1 MLLIAGIICVAVL
14 LAAIQIKRMRNRKE
28 LDQHSVTPEQL
39 HNLLEAKKD
48 VALFDVRLPLD
59 LLSNLVVI
67 PCATRISPEEV
78 ITNPALIP
86 TDRDS
91 IVYCTCPG
99 EETSR
104 AILHRAHALGIMRIK
119 FLKGGLQSWQSK
131 GFPVEPYDKP
141 FHLSSGTNLADI
153 KG

>member
-1 MLLIAGIICVAVL
+1 MLVIAGVICVGVL
-14 LAAIQIKRMRNRKE
+14 LAGVQVKRVRDRKE
-28 LDQHSVTPEQL
+28 LEQHSVTPEEL
-39 HNLLEAKKD
+39 HTLFEAKQD

-67 PCATRISPEEV
+67 PGATRISPEEV
-78 ITNPALIP
+78 ITNPSLIP
-86 TDRDS
+86 RDRDS

-104 AILHRAHALGIMRIK
+104 AILHKARALGFQRIK
-119 FLKGGLQSWQSK
+119 FLKGGLAGWQAK

-141 FHLSSGTNLADI
+141 FHLSSGTNLAGI